1 MSKNRSFSTP
11 LYYQIYDYY
20 KNEIINE
27 NFIEGEALPPERELT
42 LIFNVSRSTIRQAL
56 KKLEEDGF
64 IYRLPGSGSFISHK
78 TLKQDLS
85 SFYSFYEEIKKIGK
99 VPSSKVISSCIIS
112 PDKELTEIFKIT
124 STMTD
129 TKILNIKRLR
139 LVDGNPLIY
148 EDTYLP
154 VNRFQNFDVDLL
166 NFTPMYT
173 IFKEQYGGT
182 FEKATESFFALIVEN
197 KEILKHLGY
206 QRKSSCMLIKRIT
219 YERGEIIEY
228 TVSYAR
234 GDKYEYKVTL
244 NNI

>member
-85 SFYSFYEEIKKIGK
+85 SFYSFYK
-99 VPSSKVISSCIIS
+99 
-112 PDKELTEIFKIT
+112 
-124 STMTD
+124 
-129 TKILNIKRLR
+129 
-139 LVDGNPLIY
+139 
-148 EDTYLP
+148 
-154 VNRFQNFDVDLL
+154 
-166 NFTPMYT
+166 T
-173 IFKEQYGGT
+173 IFNK
-182 FEKATESFFALIVEN
+182 LI
-197 KEILKHLGY
+197 
-206 QRKSSCMLIKRIT
+206 
-219 YERGEIIEY
+219 
-228 TVSYAR
+228 
-234 GDKYEYKVTL
+234 
-244 NNI
+244 